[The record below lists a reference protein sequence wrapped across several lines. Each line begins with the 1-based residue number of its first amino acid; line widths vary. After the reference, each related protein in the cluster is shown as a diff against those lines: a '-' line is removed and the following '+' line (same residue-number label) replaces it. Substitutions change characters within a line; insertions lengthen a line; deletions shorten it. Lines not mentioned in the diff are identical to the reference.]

1 MDASRLRQ
9 QAWGYFKELG
19 RLKNE
24 LLTRRP
30 MARGTVYE
38 LKRKCG
44 KKTCRCTKGQLHKQ
58 MCIAITRK
66 GKKTLRPLKGEELIS
81 LERFTEFH
89 RQFRKVRADFIKIS
103 KEIISLANH
112 LEEEMIQE
120 GERFLKKK
128 RK

>member
-19 RLKNE
+19 KLKNE

-38 LKRKCG
+38 LKRRCG
-44 KKTCRCTKGQLHKQ
+44 RKRCRCTKGHLHKQ

-66 GKKTLRPLKGEELIS
+66 GKKTLRSLKGEDLIK
-81 LERFTEFH
+81 LENLTNFH
-89 RQFRKVRADFIKIS
+89 REFRKIRASFIRIT
-103 KEIISLANH
+103 KEIVHLANQ
-112 LEEEMIQE
+112 LEEEMIRE
-120 GERFLKKK
+120 GERCLKGK